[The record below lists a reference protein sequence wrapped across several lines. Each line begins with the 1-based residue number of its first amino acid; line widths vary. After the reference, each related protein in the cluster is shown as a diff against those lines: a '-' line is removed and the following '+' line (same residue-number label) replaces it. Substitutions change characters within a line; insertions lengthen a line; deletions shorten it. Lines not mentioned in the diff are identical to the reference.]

1 MVFTVEIPN
10 GHPGN
15 PQLLILP
22 CPEFPASHLAA
33 CSSPFSSCEWFY
45 SDSRPSSFCSWLA
58 IAHSCSQSTCL
69 QGPDNHLGTRSRGS
83 HYLSYYMP
91 EPNVQSPGRH
101 VSWDTT
107 WTISV
112 ASQGV
117 LLLPALFHSPCP
129 VSVRISR
136 LGPFP
141 LLAELCLASHSPY
154 FSLSIPARQSGR

>member
-1 MVFTVEIPN
+1 MVFTVDIPN
-10 GHPGN
+10 EHPGN

-22 CPEFPASHLAA
+22 CPELPASHLAA
-33 CSSPFSSCEWFY
+33 CSSLFLAVNGSIQTQE
-45 SDSRPSSFCSWLA
+45 PSSFCSWLA

-69 QGPDNHLGTRSRGS
+69 QGPDIPPGTRSRGS

-117 LLLPALFHSPCP
+117 LLLPASFHSPCP
-129 VSVRISR
+129 VSVRISH
-136 LGPFP
+136 LAPFP